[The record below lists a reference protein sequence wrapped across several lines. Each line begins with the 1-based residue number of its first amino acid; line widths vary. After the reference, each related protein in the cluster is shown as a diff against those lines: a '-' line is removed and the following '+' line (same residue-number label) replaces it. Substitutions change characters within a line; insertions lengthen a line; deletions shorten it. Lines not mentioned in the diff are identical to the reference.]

1 MLSFILNKLRNELT
15 PLVQAELR
23 SKLEP
28 QIRAQLIEDI
38 NRKVDQESLQQATSS
53 LAVTLK
59 DFRDTI
65 RDDMRTLWSEAKK
78 EFSES
83 FQRSP
88 SELTEG
94 IASKLDTLIATR
106 VEPLRKELADRLEPK
121 VREELQRKFEPDV
134 IRGLQREASRMHQAE
149 VEKRLLNYIATA
161 PDQDINVFFRHL
173 SAPVRASI
181 ETRLRDSLSPTVQQ
195 LLRAE
200 LRPTLIES
208 VRNELKE
215 DPQVKTQAL
224 AQAKQE
230 MASAARSELEEEI
243 RKNATPQIRQE
254 LQREL
259 RLQLVLGNDG
269 LVDGTIAALIK
280 KHLQA
285 TKDEM
290 QQATL
295 DLVWDTVSRAI
306 LEAFGAAN
314 ARNEPTYEEAIEAAV
329 ASFKPSN
336 TSQEERLVSAIE
348 NALFVFGLHAPL
360 TEQNWQ
366 SYCELARSLVDDRIR
381 PHKASMPKTSFL
393 PSGFFKATG
402 PTKCDLTQE
411 PIFPGELYVT
421 ISGTQIRLPSR
432 QDPIPEHFS
441 TGDNV
446 SPIPSP
452 LAIQ

>member
-38 NRKVDQESLQQATSS
+38 RRKVDQESLQKATSS
-53 LAVTLK
+53 LAATLK
-59 DFRDTI
+59 DFREII
-65 RDDMRTLWSEAKK
+65 RDDMLTLWTEAKN
-78 EFSES
+78 EFSEN
-83 FQRSP
+83 FKRSP
-88 SELTEG
+88 SELTEE

-106 VEPLRKELADRLEPK
+106 IEPLRKKLEDRLEPK
-121 VREELQRKFEPDV
+121 VREDLQRQLEPE
-134 IRGLQREASRMHQAE
+134 ITRRLQLEASRVHQAE
-149 VEKRLLNYIATA
+149 VEKRLLNYIAAA
-161 PDQDINVFFRHL
+161 PDQDINAFYQHL
-173 SAPVRASI
+173 SPPIRASI
-181 ETRLRDSLSPTVQQ
+181 ETRLRDYLSPTIQQ

-200 LRPTLIES
+200 LRPVLTES

-243 RKNATPQIRQE
+243 RKHATPHIREQ
-254 LQREL
+254 LQQEL
-259 RLQLVLGNDG
+259 RLQVVLGNDG
-269 LVDGTIAALIK
+269 SIEGTIAALIK

-295 DLVWDTVSRAI
+295 DLIWDTVSRAI

-314 ARNEPTYEEAIEAAV
+314 ARNEPIYEEAIEAAV
-329 ASFKPSN
+329 ASFKPANSN
-336 TSQEERLVSAIE
+336 QEERLVAAIE
-348 NALFVFGLHAPL
+348 DALFVFGLHAPL

-366 SYCELARSLVDDRIR
+366 SYCDVARSLVDDRIR
-381 PHKASMPKTSFL
+381 PHKASLPKASFS
-393 PSGFFKATG
+393 PSGFFKAAG

-421 ISGTQIRLPSR
+421 ISGTRIRLPSR
-432 QDPIPEHFS
+432 QDAIPEDLLKC
-441 TGDNV
+441 DNE
-446 SPIPSP
+446 SEIPSP